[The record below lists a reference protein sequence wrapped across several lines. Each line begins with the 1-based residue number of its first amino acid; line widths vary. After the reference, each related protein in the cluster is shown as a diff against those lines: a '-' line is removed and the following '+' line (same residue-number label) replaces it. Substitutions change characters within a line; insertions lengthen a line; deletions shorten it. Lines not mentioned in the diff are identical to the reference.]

1 MRLKQAGSYH
11 LAAPERLQLDHV
23 LQQQYMLPCD
33 YRWSRVVLQLSI
45 AVNLPALCEKD
56 AKPHRINEVT
66 AA

>member
-11 LAAPERLQLDHV
+11 LAAPERLDHV
-23 LQQQYMLPCD
+23 LQKQYMLPFD
-33 YRWSRVVLQLSI
+33 YRRSRVVLQLSI